1 MNGVDIL
8 VGALWAVCV
17 SSLFW
22 AIGQAGSE
30 ITYVTLAD
38 GRRAERR
45 LPILYRLLLPFA
57 PNLARVVHH
66 ERLAPLR
73 ARMQKRLISAGF
85 EGVLDASEFLA
96 LRILLLGVA
105 GPLCILLL
113 RLAISPLPG
122 GIEMAFR
129 QRMPVAGLLILLAAY
144 VHPGAWLRRM
154 LRARHQ
160 EIEHALPFALD
171 LLTLSVEAGLD
182 FMSAIKRLVD
192 RRRVDAL
199 NEELIRMFREVQVGK
214 TRKEALRDTSDRVN
228 QMDLRTVMNALV
240 QADELGVSIGAILR
254 IQADQMRMRRFL
266 NAEKI
271 ANEAPV
277 RMLLPLVLFIFPSV
291 LIVLFGPLLM
301 QIARQGF

>member
-1 MNGVDIL
+1 MTRFDIL
-8 VGALWAVCV
+8 AGGLWALSV
-17 SSLFW
+17 SLLFW
-22 AIGQAGSE
+22 TLGRAGNE

-45 LPILYRLLLPFA
+45 LPILFRILLPFA
-57 PNLARVVHH
+57 PSLAGVTGH
-66 ERLAPLR
+66 ERFAAWR
-73 ARMQKRLISAGF
+73 TRTQARLVSAGF
-85 EGVLDASEFLA
+85 ESLLDAREFLT
-96 LRILLLGVA
+96 LRILILFVGA
-105 GPLCILLL
+105 PLILLVL
-113 RLAISPLPG
+113 QISLSMLPG
-122 GIEMAFR
+122 GLGAMAR
-129 QRMPVAGLLILLAAY
+129 QRMPLLGLFVFAGAAL
-144 VHPGAWLRRM
+144 HPERWLRGR
-154 LRARHQ
+154 LRERHR
-160 EIEHALPFALD
+160 EIERALPFALD

-214 TRKEALRDTSDRVN
+214 TRKEALRDTAERVN

-254 IQADQMRMRRFL
+254 IQADQMRVRRFL

-277 RMLLPLVLFIFPSV
+277 RMLFPLVLFIFPSV
-291 LIVLFGPLLM
+291 LIVLFGPLLI
-301 QIARQGF
+301 QIARHGL